1 MSDWKV
7 WTDPEGKDR
16 CACIDCNGKAVAH
29 VFSGDTGERD
39 KNAALIA
46 AAPDLLRFAEA
57 YMGQFCG
64 YQITN
69 TTDAKH
75 DATGW
80 LRDMAKAAITKAMP
94 NAEVRGDRPL
104 YGRASLSTDGLCGSV
119 ETKKG

>member
-1 MSDWKV
+1 MSEWKV

-16 CACIDCNGKAVAH
+16 CAYIDCDKKAVAH
-29 VFSGDTGERD
+29 VFADDANERD

-46 AAPDLLRFAEA
+46 AAPDLMRFAEA
-57 YMGQFCG
+57 YIGQFCG

-80 LRDMAKAAITKAMP
+80 LRDMAQKAIAKATP
-94 NAEVRGDRPL
+94 NVRAKWRDAPGGPF
-104 YGRASLSTDGLCGSV
+104 A
-119 ETKKG
+119 